1 MRSHLAF
8 LSRGASRI
16 PFLPLSSERSLCC
29 VRLLRW
35 KYGMSWGL
43 AARLRRAPTHLPP
56 ALSLRSFV
64 ASAEPSGVRLCR
76 ESRCEVVFVS
86 SHTLV
91 TVCGCTAGGVHNT
104 ARASAVAERW
114 GAFYISPPVT
124 KLHGAEAPTGA
135 LTRPAGTA
143 APGRVGSPWSLQHS
157 ACSER
162 MHPLPFV
169 CRRGTIR
176 RPRAVCA
183 AALSWLRRR
192 GPGLPNGL
200 LRRLF
205 RLRKVLRLEPGAPG
219 VGSPRRTPAHAPLP
233 EGARLLI
240 PKAFAAAAPALASR
254 AAGAHAWAAR
264 AHHAPLQPAAQPA
277 LVAPSTPRG

>member
-135 LTRPAGTA
+135 LTPQLAPRLLAVLGARGHCNTVLAASACTLYPLLAAEAPSDGRALCVRQRSPGCAGA
-143 APGRVGSPWSLQHS
+143 APGCPTACCGGSS
-157 ACSER
+157 ACARCCAWS
-162 MHPLPFV
+162 PA
-169 CRRGTIR
+169 RRASGRRAARPRTRRCPRAPASSFPRRSR
-176 RPRAVCA
+176 RPRPRSPA
-183 AALSWLRRR
+183 APRVRM
-192 GPGLPNGL
+192 PGLPARTMPRCSL
-200 LRRLF
+200 PR
-205 RLRKVLRLEPGAPG
+205 
-219 VGSPRRTPAHAPLP
+219 SPR
-233 EGARLLI
+233 
-240 PKAFAAAAPALASR
+240 S
-254 AAGAHAWAAR
+254 
-264 AHHAPLQPAAQPA
+264 
-277 LVAPSTPRG
+277 